1 MSLDKRHE
9 NFEKK
14 SAQDDEFTFKIRS
27 RRASLLG
34 YWAAKKLGLSEEKFE
49 KYANSVIL
57 ADLEEPGDQDFIRKI
72 KYDFEQAGV
81 NISEHEIKRE
91 SDYLYEKAKEQLNS
105 ET

>member
-34 YWAAKKLGLSEEKFE
+34 YWAAKKL
-49 KYANSVIL
+49 
-57 ADLEEPGDQDFIRKI
+57 
-72 KYDFEQAGV
+72 
-81 NISEHEIKRE
+81 
-91 SDYLYEKAKEQLNS
+91 
-105 ET
+105 